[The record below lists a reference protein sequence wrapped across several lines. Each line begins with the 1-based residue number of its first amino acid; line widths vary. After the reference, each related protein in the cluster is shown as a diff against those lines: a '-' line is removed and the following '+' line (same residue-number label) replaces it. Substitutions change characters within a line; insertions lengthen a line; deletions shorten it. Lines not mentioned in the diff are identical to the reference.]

1 MKETT
6 CMRTG
11 ARVLLVDDEPSDLM
25 IAKMASK
32 RTKVIRD
39 LKVFS
44 DPVQA
49 LKFLQESEDWLPHLI
64 ISDLNM
70 PRLNGFELLE
80 ELKKDSRLK
89 AIPVVV
95 LSTSSDP
102 RDVRKSY
109 ELSANSYVT
118 KPTGFPEFMKAWGG
132 IEQFWLKL
140 TQNPIP

>member
-32 RTKVIRD
+32 RTKVIGE

-44 DPVQA
+44 DALQA

-102 RDVRKSY
+102 RDVRS
-109 ELSANSYVT
+109 LTNS
-118 KPTGFPEFMKAWGG
+118 
-132 IEQFWLKL
+132 L
-140 TQNPIP
+140 PIAM